1 MLREQSEG
9 NPAMQLQADHVT
21 VNRVK
26 FLSTGHVDVCPR
38 SFKAFCVAT
47 GFPSVP
53 SKTDTVS
60 VAAIEAA
67 ASNVFK
73 DMALEVGHSIV
84 TDGAARSLGSALE
97 QGQVVVVGDSVVRRY
112 GINVSC
118 PVDVCMMH
126 DLSKVE
132 PSSPFVSCLPCL
144 LMRLVMRLPMSILM
158 SMLMSRLL
166 IFAFL

>member
-1 MLREQSEG
+1 MMLEYMRFWWDMLQEQSEG

-26 FLSTGHVDVCPR
+26 FLSIGHVGVCPR

-67 ASNVFK
+67 ASNAFK
-73 DMALEVGHSIV
+73 AMALEVGHSIV
-84 TDGAARSLGSALE
+84 TDGAARSLEPALE
-97 QGQVVVVGDSVVRRY
+97 QGQVAVGNSVVRRY
-112 GINVSC
+112 APTVSC

-132 PSSPFVSCLPCL
+132 L
-144 LMRLVMRLPMSILM
+144 LH
-158 SMLMSRLL
+158 
-166 IFAFL
+166 AQ